1 MNEPATESAVQT
13 TPPIISAATMPLVPF
28 SPTATMTTEARMSVI
43 SVMPLTGLEP
53 TMAMALAA
61 TVVKR
66 KAMTVTSTMPTR
78 AKSKLPSITPNQK
91 NRNVRM
97 MVTMLPMAI
106 TLKEISRLV
115 RSCSLSTAL
124 PPFISCA
131 ASPTA
136 LLMMPQDLIMPMMPA
151 MAMPPIPIDLP

>member
-1 MNEPATESAVQT
+1 MKAPATASAVHT
-13 TPPIISAATMPLVPF
+13 TPPMIRAATMPLVPF
-28 SPTATMTTEARMSVI
+28 RPMPTMTTEARMSVI
-43 SVMPLTGLEP
+43 SVMPDTGFEP

-66 KAMTVTSTMPTR
+66 KAMTVTSTMATR
-78 AKSKLPSITPNQK
+78 AKNTLPSITPNQK
-91 NRNVRM
+91 NRNVTRM
-97 MVTMLPMAI
+97 VSNEAMAMN
-106 TLKEISRLV
+106 LNDRSRSV
-115 RSCSLSTAL
+115 RFWATAVSL

-136 LLMMPQDLIMPMMPA
+136 LLMMPHDLMMPMMPA